1 MILYATLW
9 YFKWKQAHITYE
21 AEIARLKFVAFCSIW
36 TFCCHWN
43 FCCYD
48 NFVAIETF
56 VAIDTF
62 VAIGT
67 FVATGTCCPFRRRW
81 KLKQTLFG
89 QIIEILAIV
98 IRITQIVCKPLKG
111 DAQLLIFDDG
121 SDTCDWNVEFC
132 LNFKGWVFSMIFRYS
147 IFRYIPW
154 KDYNRTQF

>member
-1 MILYATLW
+1 MPNVPYPYEVNGKLVTGNGSLIPRGSLSNRSLLAKVWLYFGQNLLSAC
-9 YFKWKQAHITYE
+9 
-21 AEIARLKFVAFCSIW
+21 RLSLVI
-36 TFCCHWN
+36 
-43 FCCYD
+43 
-48 NFVAIETF
+48 
-56 VAIDTF
+56 
-62 VAIGT
+62 
-67 FVATGTCCPFRRRW
+67 
-81 KLKQTLFG
+81 FG